1 MPAAAAI
8 TSICDSRAKTFMLAP
23 GARQGPTPK
32 RWAEDP
38 PPIQPPKTRMRVL
51 GTS

>member
-1 MPAAAAI
+1 MRASLVLRRRNSSGSMPAAAAM

-32 RWAEDP
+32 R
-38 PPIQPPKTRMRVL
+38 
-51 GTS
+51 

>member
-1 MPAAAAI
+1 M
-8 TSICDSRAKTFMLAP
+8 TSTWDSRAKTFMLAP

-32 RWAEDP
+32 RWASVPAPLHP
-38 PPIQPPKTRMRVL
+38 PWTRLRVF